1 MICHRCKK
9 TIAPSEKIGFR
20 EDCPSCGADLH
31 VCVNCDFYDAS
42 VYNKCRETSAER
54 VLDKE
59 KANRCEYFVVRS
71 SNQNTTSAPS
81 DAKKKL
87 EELFKK

>member
-1 MICHRCKK
+1 MLCQNCKK
-9 TIAPSEKIGFR
+9 PVDTSQKIGFH

-31 VCVNCDFYDAS
+31 VCMNCDFYDTS
-42 VYNKCRETSAER
+42 VYNECREPAAER
-54 VLDKE
+54 VLE
-59 KANRCEYFVVRS
+59 KSRANYCEYFVPKV
-71 SNQNTTSAPS
+71 SNQGSSTPQS